1 MRKRLLCLLLSIAL
15 LLSCGCAAQ
24 GKEESGKL
32 QVITT
37 LFPYYDFV
45 RAIGGERVEPTL
57 LLPPGMEPHSFEP
70 TPLDVV
76 TLSHADVLIYNG
88 GSGELWVEE
97 ILSSSE
103 HDISHILCAMDQVSI
118 MESQV
123 VEGMEDTPHA
133 HRHRHDEDCDDEH
146 HHDEAEDSDHVEYD
160 EHIWTSPVNA
170 MAIVEAICATLSAA
184 DPAGADYYEENL
196 AGYLASLTELH
207 ETFLAIRKDAAR
219 DILLFGDRFP
229 LLYFCETYDLRY
241 RAAFHGCAGDTESGI
256 GTIKFLID
264 LANDEQIPVVFTI
277 ELSSGKV
284 ARVISESSAAMP
296 RTFYSLQNI
305 SRDDFD
311 AGETYLSLMWKNTEV
326 LKEALS

>member
-1 MRKRLLCLLLSIAL
+1 MKKRLLCLLISL
-15 LLSCGCAAQ
+15 LFLFSCGCAAE
-24 GKEESGKL
+24 KEEESGKL
-32 QVITT
+32 QVVTT

-97 ILSSSE
+97 ILSSSD
-103 HDISHILCAMDQVSI
+103 HDISHTLCAMEQVEI
-118 MESQV
+118 MESEV

-133 HRHRHDEDCDDEH
+133 HDHDEDCEKAH
-146 HHDEAEDSDHVEYD
+146 HEEEEDSDHVEYD

-170 MAIVEAICATLSAA
+170 MAIAEAVYDTLSAA
-184 DPAGADYYEENL
+184 DPQGADYYEENL

-207 ETFLAIRKDAAR
+207 EAFLSIREDAAR

-241 RAAFHGCAGDTESGI
+241 RAAFHGCAGDTEPGI

-264 LANDEQIPVVFTI
+264 LANEESIPVVFTI

-284 ARVISESSAAMP
+284 ARVISESSAAVP

-305 SRDDFD
+305 SRDDFN